1 MQLDLFFQ
9 QPPIGSQGC
18 LPRVGEVAR
27 SARGADRK
35 RAPLS
40 PLGETSVRSTAKRQK
55 SAKGVWVGETNEV
68 CLRNVRVFPHKLVIV
83 LPSPVLRNSSVD
95 CFGSIRRRLFRRS
108 RGRALTLPYF
118 YSSICLPKYI
128 AAAWTSAL
136 CSFVAN
142 SLSSPESMITAP
154 LTSPCESIGAAAIA

>member
-1 MQLDLFFQ
+1 MLPTNYNLAASVPLVATPNRESRGTR
-9 QPPIGSQGC
+9 PPC
-18 LPRVGEVAR
+18 R
-27 SARGADRK
+27 SRA
-35 RAPLS
+35 APLS

-55 SAKGVWVGETNEV
+55 GAKGVWGKT
-68 CLRNVRVFPHKLVIV
+68 RGFPHKLVIV